1 MQILGL
7 GLEAHGGKY
16 LGLPLYVGRSKA
28 RCFEYLKEK
37 IWKCIQGCKERF
49 LSAAGKEILIKAVAQ
64 AITTYAMA
72 CFDLTKSLCDSIS
85 QLVCQYWWSQQD
97 NESRMHW
104 VGWEKMKLPKD
115 EGGLGFRDLHSFN
128 MAMLARQ
135 GWRIIQAPDS
145 LCSRVLR
152 AKYFP
157 NGNILTAVDVPGMSY
172 VWRSIL
178 KGMQLLKEGLIWRV
192 GDGSQI
198 SIWSDPWLPMGPKRT
213 PSSRQP
219 NNLITKVSELI
230 DPVSGC
236 WDNQLVRQT
245 FCASKAADILS
256 IPIVDETDDFLA
268 WHLDNRG
275 IFTVKSACKLHIN
288 LLLHQSRS
296 ASCSDEINSEW
307 KHRVW
312 KQIWKLE
319 CPPKVQHFLWRF
331 GHNSHPLH
339 MNIARRGVELDT
351 RQPPRWNPP
360 PTDVVKINT
369 DGSFL
374 ASMNTRGWG
383 AIARDHLGVPVFA
396 ACGFIPDAADA
407 LQAELTALIQ
417 AIPVAE
423 QMGLCHVI
431 FSTNCTELK
440 QGIDTNSY
448 DLSRLGPLFKHA
460 KFLLRMAFVS
470 CSVEYC
476 PRACNSPAHKLA
488 ALGGVF
494 SQGSP
499 GLWFDDFPPDVM
511 SSVTNDFVMP

>member
-1 MQILGL
+1 
-7 GLEAHGGKY
+7 
-16 LGLPLYVGRSKA
+16 
-28 RCFEYLKEK
+28 
-37 IWKCIQGCKERF
+37 
-49 LSAAGKEILIKAVAQ
+49 
-64 AITTYAMA
+64 
-72 CFDLTKSLCDSIS
+72 
-85 QLVCQYWWSQQD
+85 
-97 NESRMHW
+97 
-104 VGWEKMKLPKD
+104 
-115 EGGLGFRDLHSFN
+115 
-128 MAMLARQ
+128 
-135 GWRIIQAPDS
+135 
-145 LCSRVLR
+145 
-152 AKYFP
+152 
-157 NGNILTAVDVPGMSY
+157 
-172 VWRSIL
+172 
-178 KGMQLLKEGLIWRV
+178 MQLLKEGLIWRV

-198 SIWSDPWLPMGPKRT
+198 SIWSDPWLPKGPKRT

-236 WDNQLVRQT
+236 WDIQLVRQT
-245 FCASKAADILS
+245 FCASEAADILS

-275 IFTVKSACKLHIN
+275 IFTVKSACKLHVN

-307 KHRVW
+307 KRRVW

-351 RQPPRWNPP
+351 RCVVCNRMFEDGGHLFLRCKEVKACWRALNIEDTRLQLCACPTPLELLSCAFSLPAETKLKVVALLWCWWRERNKVNHQEKRCSAEEFSFLVMHHIGEWQEHMSNSSFAVSRQPPRWNPP

-374 ASMNTRGWG
+374 ASMNTGGWG
-383 AIARDHLGVPVFA
+383 AIARDHLGVPMFA

-431 FSTNCTELK
+431 FSTDCTELK

-511 SSVTNDFVMP
+511 SSVTNDFLMP